1 MKKRFNDWTY
11 TQKRRAGMTPA
22 EINADAGNI
31 CTFVIGNTRFGQQNI
46 SYIKDCPFATA
57 EELEEHV
64 LKEWEENIN
73 DWDTVIILGTYAVN
87 EEAVKKYTPLLKGKK
102 ILVKGK
108 YDLEDNQIYYDA
120 GFDEVYSYPFIYRD
134 KFILSPVM
142 MRPDN
147 RFRILYSYMRNGDEP
162 IPLMDNFV
170 CVSMEYIQ
178 YRPIYFKTLMSK
190 MTAVKEMMLEHR
202 KAAQMVMDSEEGEN
216 NA

>member
-73 DWDTVIILGTYAVN
+73 DWDTVIILGTYAIN

-108 YDLEDNQIYYDA
+108 YDLKDNQIYRDA
-120 GFDEVYSYPFIYRD
+120 GFEEVYGYPFIYRD
-134 KFILSPVM
+134 KLILTPTM

-147 RFRILYSYMRNGDEP
+147 RFQIVYSYMRNGDEP
-162 IPLMDNFV
+162 IPLMDNLI
-170 CVSMEYIQ
+170 CVSMEYMEYKPSYIKSLQ
-178 YRPIYFKTLMSK
+178 TKMS
-190 MTAVKEMMLEHR
+190 AVKEMMLEYR
-202 KAAQMVMDSEEGEN
+202 KAAQQVMNSEENDG
-216 NA
+216 

>member
-46 SYIKDCPFATA
+46 SYIRDCPFATA

-64 LKEWEENIN
+64 IKEWNDRVN
-73 DWDTVIILGTYAVN
+73 DWDTVIILGTYAIN

-108 YDLEDNQIYYDA
+108 YDLEDNQIYRDA
-120 GFDEVYSYPFIYRD
+120 GFEEVYSYPFIYRD
-134 KFILSPVM
+134 KLILTPTM

-147 RFRILYSYMRNGDEP
+147 RFQIVYSYMRNGDEP
-162 IPLMDNFV
+162 IPLMDNLI
-170 CVSMEYIQ
+170 CASMEYMEYKPSYIKSLQ
-178 YRPIYFKTLMSK
+178 TKMS
-190 MTAVKEMMLEHR
+190 AVKEMMLEHR
-202 KAAQMVMDSEEGEN
+202 KAAQQVMNSEENDG
-216 NA
+216 